1 MRWVEHD
8 LLTGSG
14 HTPPLLAG
22 RIDTA
27 QGCVIV
33 RPTVRR
39 RLAARPPYR
48 LLPPLDLR
56 ARGSDTRRFCM
67 VALLY
72 RRLADLV
79 RRFVLPSLRG
89 TIPPMFSADVGAAR
103 AALCVPGV
111 GETIPVGE
119 PDPPRA
125 SLLRKNGMLR
135 KSLYVRSNLLSAGP
149 PKMTVGACWAAWEEG
164 GSASSGSEFL
174 QRVASWIEG
183 TAAQLLRD
191 HWRTGAKRPSSTELQ
206 ERLRHHLALIA
217 HDGQA
222 TTYLEALE
230 LARHA
235 VLEEICRARAETA

>member
-1 MRWVEHD
+1 MRWLEHD

-14 HTPPLLAG
+14 QTPPLLAG

-103 AALCVPGV
+103 AALCVSGV

-125 SLLRKNGMLR
+125 SSCTR
-135 KSLYVRSNLLSAGP
+135 
-149 PKMTVGACWAAWEEG
+149 TVC
-164 GSASSGSEFL
+164 
-174 QRVASWIEG
+174 
-183 TAAQLLRD
+183 
-191 HWRTGAKRPSSTELQ
+191 
-206 ERLRHHLALIA
+206 
-217 HDGQA
+217 
-222 TTYLEALE
+222 
-230 LARHA
+230 
-235 VLEEICRARAETA
+235 

>member
-1 MRWVEHD
+1 
-8 LLTGSG
+8 
-14 HTPPLLAG
+14 
-22 RIDTA
+22 
-27 QGCVIV
+27 
-33 RPTVRR
+33 
-39 RLAARPPYR
+39 
-48 LLPPLDLR
+48 
-56 ARGSDTRRFCM
+56 M

-103 AALCVPGV
+103 AALCVSGV

-206 ERLRHHLALIA
+206 ERLRHHLALVLLASHLTTMKSFIPSRRLSWRVTPSWKRSA
-217 HDGQA
+217 GRGPRPPDAAASAGPRTFSGRVEAGAAGQQP
-222 TTYLEALE
+222 TRL
-230 LARHA
+230 
-235 VLEEICRARAETA
+235 

>member
-1 MRWVEHD
+1 
-8 LLTGSG
+8 
-14 HTPPLLAG
+14 
-22 RIDTA
+22 
-27 QGCVIV
+27 
-33 RPTVRR
+33 
-39 RLAARPPYR
+39 
-48 LLPPLDLR
+48 
-56 ARGSDTRRFCM
+56 
-67 VALLY
+67 
-72 RRLADLV
+72 
-79 RRFVLPSLRG
+79 
-89 TIPPMFSADVGAAR
+89 MFSADVGAAR